1 MTAPI
6 RTPQDR
12 LVYRM
17 TVLPDQLTKARLKVR
32 RLEMEAADY
41 RMFDLLTYPETI
53 NTMWELEVAR
63 AKETAGQ

>member
-41 RMFDLLTYPETI
+41 RMFDLLTNPETI
-53 NTMWELEVAR
+53 NTMWELETAR
-63 AKETAGQ
+63 ARVEGGE